1 MDPGRLE
8 EIPLPFE
15 QALSSLEQRVM
26 TEIVRAIRINGF
38 STSTADWQTE
48 KLIQMGK
55 SEAEIQRYVQ
65 EALQNWK
72 KYIQTKC
79 THTIMGIVVLIRNQD
94 LSRSP

>member
-48 KLIQMGK
+48 KPLP
-55 SEAEIQRYVQ
+55 
-65 EALQNWK
+65 
-72 KYIQTKC
+72 
-79 THTIMGIVVLIRNQD
+79 VVPIHIRPL
-94 LSRSP
+94 LSQKILRISLLRIFPLSKL